1 MRYVLAVVEN
11 HGAVGP
17 AVVVHQTQVGEQAHP
32 DRLQPLLVAHCEA
45 IAVDLGGKG
54 QRYVIILYNSTIRW
68 DVCVGKGVQ
77 IN

>member
-45 IAVDLGGKG
+45 VAVDLGG
-54 QRYVIILYNSTIRW
+54 
-68 DVCVGKGVQ
+68 
-77 IN
+77 